1 LLIKKIPER
10 IVDHHLKKAIQRS
23 LTKMTNS
30 SRDSNLHAKRQIELN
45 LPNLTSKLR
54 QVDKSEKLVDIYEK
68 HNERYRVQRKR

>member
-1 LLIKKIPER
+1 
-10 IVDHHLKKAIQRS
+10 
-23 LTKMTNS
+23 MTNS

-68 HNERYRVQRKR
+68 HNERYLPCAKKKVEGD